1 MRTARPRDL
10 ADYAHTAEDPWR
22 WAPAAGTD
30 AQDITDM
37 ALVDFGR
44 ETDGVF
50 RNDPMEYQRN
60 IMQATINQFYNPRL
74 ELLSVARNHT
84 TGALLAYTWASR
96 GERAPWSPEEMV
108 SIRIAHVDQQ
118 ISARHRVALCAQ
130 MITMWEVW
138 ADACKVPIIF
148 SSTVRGEQAAFL
160 ELHRR
165 AGYSVRGSV
174 AYKRLSVKNFELDE
188 PVVILDSWGRG

>member
-1 MRTARPRDL
+1 MKPAKPRDL
-10 ADYAHTAEDPWR
+10 SDYAHTVADPWR

-30 AQDITDM
+30 CQDITDM

-50 RNDPMEYQRN
+50 QNDPLEYQRN
-60 IMQATINQFYNPRL
+60 IMQATINQFYNPLL
-74 ELLSVARNHT
+74 ELISVARNPET
-84 TGALLAYTWASR
+84 KSLVAYTWASR
-96 GERAPWSPEEMV
+96 GERAPWSREEMV
-108 SIRIAHVDQQ
+108 TIRIAHVDQHL
-118 ISARHRVALCAQ
+118 SPRHRVALCAQ

-174 AYKRLSVKNFELDE
+174 AYKRLSVKHFELDE
-188 PVVILDSWGRG
+188 PITQLRGFGDQ